1 MNKRIELSNKI
12 FPIYCGLSMDLVFY
26 IAINTLFLTTVK
38 GLTSSEINLINTVG
52 VLTSLFLYLISY
64 KIIDKIGNIVSI
76 RLGSALM
83 LLAAILFTFSTK
95 ITFFIIANILY
106 EVSFVFKCVDIVI
119 LNKNLV
125 KENRESEFAKVKAK
139 TTTIYSAATMFATLV
154 SGFLFN
160 VNPYIP
166 MLICILICT
175 LNLILSFF
183 VCDFDIEDKKEPIKE
198 KQNIKI
204 TAIIIFT
211 ILAYGIL
218 FGLIGVT
225 QTNDKLFMMYELQKF
240 LNAKTVSLTIS
251 VILFLSRV
259 SRLLSNIIF
268 PKIYRKLKNKML
280 YIVYLSLLISV
291 LLFIIGKI
299 LFPPLIGSI
308 LMAIGFL
315 LLLSLRDPAENI
327 LSTILLKNTKKKDK
341 EQAMIYMQFTRK
353 FTLFVLSLLATII
366 LGKYKLIHLYTII
379 IIIVLLY
386 GLLIAKLY
394 NLLNKSDNLKEGR

>member
-106 EVSFVFKCVDIVI
+106 EVSFVLKCVDIVI
-119 LNKNLV
+119 LNKNLER
-125 KENRESEFAKVKAK
+125 ENRESEFVKVKAK
-139 TTTIYSAATMFATLV
+139 TTTIYSTATMFATLV

-183 VCDFDIEDKKEPIKE
+183 ICDIDIEDKKEPLKE
-198 KQNIKI
+198 KRNIK
-204 TAIIIFT
+204 
-211 ILAYGIL
+211 YR
-218 FGLIGVT
+218 LIGVT
-225 QTNDKLFMMYELQKF
+225 QTNDKLFMIYELQKF

-251 VILFLSRV
+251 IILFLSRV